1 VARQTATE
9 ISHLRPAGSP
19 EAFCP
24 NTKETT
30 MQTQFTHGHSG
41 HRALRR
47 TIIPAF
53 IALSAAA
60 LGGSAFAQDTAQS
73 ALIDK
78 LVQKGILS
86 TKDGQELQTE
96 LQTEAAQNAPSQ
108 QPGGGKGIF
117 DISSPVT
124 SIQLF
129 GDLRIR
135 YAVNEGAA
143 GGRDT
148 GDVGQRDRLRYALHL
163 GTNVHV
169 ADGWTMG
176 VVLESSANARSSN
189 VTLGS
194 TGYNAGN
201 FAKGNVTTATAVT
214 SFSTTTTTA
223 LTGLTTT
230 TAKVGTPATSVLVT
244 AKTASGKVVSGIADK
259 TATFLT
265 GDTYGDE
272 VFFGQVFLKY
282 QPTDWATIE
291 VGKFRTNLVSTR
303 MVWSDEISPEG
314 IGENF
319 IWHFGGD
326 SGAHGPDG
334 PAGYDKDAKESKI
347 VTPPKGVSFDLFA
360 NFAQYV
366 YDDAGFENA
375 YNTGSGTTT
384 SPLVETPNNTSNWLL
399 GFQVGGKVNF
409 TPTTYFTV
417 APTYYCYTE
426 GGSFSNT
433 GFFNGDSPLVIV
445 NKNAQASLLTFNQT
459 STNNLGIIDVPVQ
472 FGSKIGSVPFT
483 IFGDFADNLY
493 ASERAANAGHPDK
506 GNEGIAWQAGLS
518 LGEIKKK
525 GDWEI
530 RGWWQRSEEF
540 ALDPNITDYNIFDG
554 RLNMQGIYLKATYA
568 VADAVNVSIEYSN
581 GHRIDSSL
589 GTPGT
594 GVLGTPAGFLL
605 QSVNFVYVNFGIK
618 F

>member
-1 VARQTATE
+1 
-9 ISHLRPAGSP
+9 
-19 EAFCP
+19 
-24 NTKETT
+24 
-30 MQTQFTHGHSG
+30 MQTLKYRRSD
-41 HRALRR
+41 RAALRR
-47 TIIPAF
+47 MIGPAVV
-53 IALSAAA
+53 ALSAAA
-60 LGGSAFAQDTAQS
+60 LAGSAFAQEAAES

-78 LVQKGILS
+78 LVQKGVLS
-86 TKDGQELQTE
+86 TKDGQELQAE
-96 LQTEAAQNAPSQ
+96 LETEAAQNAAGKP
-108 QPGGGKGIF
+108 PGGLNGKF
-117 DISSPVT
+117 DISAPVT

-135 YAVNEGAA
+135 YAVNEGTA
-143 GGRDT
+143 GGRDV

-163 GTNVHV
+163 GANVHV
-169 ADGWTMG
+169 TDGWTMG
-176 VVLESSANARSSN
+176 FVLESSANARSSN

-214 SFSTTTTTA
+214 SISTTTVPV

-230 TAKVGTPATSVLVT
+230 SGSVTGSVLSASYKIPGVAIPVVQSVKGTSTSVLVS
-244 AKTASGKVVSGIADK
+244 AKTTSGKVISGVADK
-259 TATFLT
+259 TATVLS

-291 VGKFRTNLVSTR
+291 VGKFRPNLVSTR
-303 MVWSDEISPEG
+303 MVWSDEINPEG

-319 IWHFGGD
+319 LWHFGAD
-326 SGAHGPDG
+326 SGAHGDPG
-334 PAGYDKDAKESKI
+334 PAGYDKDGKESKI
-347 VTPPKGVSFDLFA
+347 VAPASHGISFDLFA

-375 YNTGSGTTT
+375 YNTGNGTAS
-384 SPLVETPNNTSNWLL
+384 SPLVETPDNTSNWML
-399 GFQVGGKVNF
+399 GFQIGGKVNF
-409 TPTTYFTV
+409 TPTTYFTI

-445 NKNAQASLLTFNQT
+445 NKNAEPALLTFNQT
-459 STNNLGIIDVPVQ
+459 STNNLGVFDVPVQ
-472 FGSKIGSVPFT
+472 FGSKIGPVPFT
-483 IFGDFADNLY
+483 VFGDFADNLY

-506 GNEGIAWQAGLS
+506 GNEGVAWQAGLS

-530 RGWWQRSEEF
+530 RGWYQKSEEF

-554 RLNMQGIYLKATYA
+554 RLNMEGFYVKATYA
-568 VADAVNVSIEYSN
+568 LADAVNVSLEYSN

-605 QSVNFVYVNFGIK
+605 QTVNFVYVNFGVK

>member
-1 VARQTATE
+1 MQ
-9 ISHLRPAGSP
+9 IHLTPASDP
-19 EAFCP
+19 R
-24 NTKETT
+24 
-30 MQTQFTHGHSG
+30 
-41 HRALRR
+41 RALRR
-47 TIIPAF
+47 IIVPAF
-53 IALSAAA
+53 LALSAAT
-60 LGGSAFAQDTAQS
+60 LGGSAFAQDAVQS

-96 LQTEAAQNAPSQ
+96 LQTEATQNAATQAATAPN
-108 QPGGGKGIF
+108 GKF

-124 SIQLF
+124 SIKLF

-135 YAVNEGAA
+135 YAVNEGVA
-143 GGRDT
+143 GGRDAFDT
-148 GDVGQRDRLRYALHL
+148 GQRDRLRYALHL
-163 GTNVHV
+163 GANVKV
-169 ADGWTMG
+169 TDNWTLG
-176 VVLESSANARSSN
+176 VVLESSASARSSN

-214 SFSTTTTTA
+214 SISTTTTTA

-230 TAKVGTPATSVLVT
+230 SGKVGTPSTSVLVT
-244 AKTASGKVVSGIADK
+244 AKTASGKVISGVADK

-282 QPTDWATIE
+282 QPTDWASIE
-291 VGKFRTNLVSTR
+291 VGKFRPNLVTTR

-319 IWHFGGD
+319 LWHFGGD
-326 SGAHGPDG
+326 AGASGAHGPDG
-334 PAGYDKDAKESKI
+334 PAGYGKDAKEGKI
-347 VTPPKGVSFDLFA
+347 VAPAKRGISFDLFA

-375 YNTGSGTTT
+375 YNTGSGTTA
-384 SPLVETPNNTSNWLL
+384 SPLVETPDNTSNWLL
-399 GFQVGGKVNF
+399 GFQIGGRVNF
-409 TPTTYFTV
+409 SPTTYFTV

-426 GGSFSNT
+426 GGAFSNT

-445 NKNAQASLLTFNQT
+445 NRNAEASLLTFNQT

-472 FGSKIGSVPFT
+472 FGSTIGPVPFT

-493 ASERAANAGHPDK
+493 ASERASNAGHPDK
-506 GNEGIAWQAGLS
+506 GNEGVAWQAGLS
-518 LGEIKKK
+518 VGEIKKK

-530 RGWWQRSEEF
+530 RGWYQRSEEF

-554 RLNMQGIYLKATYA
+554 RLNMQGFYVKATYA
-568 VADAVNVSIEYSN
+568 LADAVNVSLEYSN

-605 QSVNFVYVNFGIK
+605 QSVNFVYVNFGVK